1 MSLSEGDEVKLKLA
15 PRGAI
20 RINERSTQTLRRTSM
35 SRSPSRSKRP
45 RPGPTLTQHDLA
57 MTAHNIIP
65 QSLLSARRP
74 TYGNAPSIS
83 FRDVPAAM
91 QTLQNTHNARDTIN
105 LDSEPSSPEDAG
117 TFKRSMQIDNKGLVG
132 DAVGNVSSCR
142 ISRSSGRP
150 ESKLISAEDEH
161 KPVES

>member
-1 MSLSEGDEVKLKLA
+1 
-15 PRGAI
+15 
-20 RINERSTQTLRRTSM
+20 
-35 SRSPSRSKRP
+35 
-45 RPGPTLTQHDLA
+45 
-57 MTAHNIIP
+57 
-65 QSLLSARRP
+65 
-74 TYGNAPSIS
+74 
-83 FRDVPAAM
+83 M

-150 ESKLISAEDEH
+150 ESKFISAEDEH